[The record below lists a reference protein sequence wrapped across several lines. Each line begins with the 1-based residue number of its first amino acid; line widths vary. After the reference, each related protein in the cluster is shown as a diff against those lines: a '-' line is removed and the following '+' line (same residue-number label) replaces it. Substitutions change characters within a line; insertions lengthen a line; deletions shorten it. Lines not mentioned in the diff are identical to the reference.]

1 MGMPQYLMG
10 IDIGSYESKGVL
22 TDLHGKVLARH
33 AIKHELQFL
42 KPGFVEQDVEKV
54 WWGEFVELTKVL
66 VEGAKI
72 DAKDVM
78 SVGLSGIYSMVP
90 VDKNADPL
98 RSGGIMYGVDTR
110 SVKEIDE
117 VLSWHGE
124 EKIFKRT
131 GNGLSAQSMGP
142 KILWVK
148 KNEPAVYSK
157 AHSFIPCANFIAAR
171 LTGNFNIDHLTAGF
185 FGPCY
190 DPAKLDWDDEL
201 CKGIVEPGRLPRP
214 RWATESAGRV
224 TAAAAAR
231 TGLAEGTVVSVG
243 TCDVA
248 GESMSIGVTQPG
260 DMMLMYGSTA
270 WITLLM
276 NKPLMH
282 EQLWATPYIFPNTYC
297 LHGGMATSGSLTRWF
312 RDMIAPDAVAEEK
325 KGGPD
330 SYSVISEAAAK
341 IAPGA
346 DGLVV
351 LPYFSGERSPINDA
365 DARGMI
371 FGLDIG
377 HTRAHLYRA
386 AYEGVGY
393 SINHTLQVMAR
404 AGAKAEL
411 MTAVGGGTKNS
422 AWLQTVSDITK
433 VPQRVP
439 SMTMGASYGN
449 CFIAGFAAGIFT
461 DPRDISKWVATDR
474 TVKPNLAHAGVYEKR
489 MNTYL
494 ELYTRTKD
502 LMHAT
507 SQEARGHH

>member
-1 MGMPQYLMG
+1 MQCLMG

-22 TDLHGKVLARH
+22 TDVSGKVLAKA

-54 WWGEFVELTKVL
+54 WWGEFVELTKQL
-66 VEGAKI
+66 IAEAKVA
-72 DAKDVM
+72 AKDVI
-78 SVGLSGIYSMVP
+78 SIGLSGIYSMVP

-117 VLSWHGE
+117 VLGWHGE

-148 KNEPAVYSK
+148 KNEPEVYKK

-190 DPAKLDWDDEL
+190 DPATLEWDDEL
-201 CKGIVEPGRLPRP
+201 CQGIVEPERLPRP
-214 RWATESAGRV
+214 RWATDSAGRV
-224 TAAAAAR
+224 TAAAAKR

-248 GESMSIGVTQPG
+248 GESMSIGVTAPG

-276 NKPLMH
+276 DKPLMH
-282 EQLWATPYIFPNTYC
+282 EKLWATPYIFPGTYC

-312 RDMIAPDAVAEEK
+312 RDVVAGAEVADEK
-325 KGGPD
+325 NGGPD
-330 SYSVISEAAAK
+330 SYSVISKAAAK
-341 IAPGA
+341 IKPGA
-346 DGLVV
+346 DGLIV

-377 HTRAHLYRA
+377 HSKAHLYRA

-393 SINHTLQVMAR
+393 SIHHTLQVMASS
-404 AGAKAEL
+404 GAKAEL
-411 MTAVGGGTKNS
+411 MTAVGGGTKNE
-422 AWLQTVSDITK
+422 AWLQAVSDITN

-449 CFIAGFAAGIFT
+449 CFIAGFAAGIFK
-461 DPRDISKWVATDR
+461 DPKEISNWVATDR
-474 TVKPNLAHAGVYEKR
+474 TVKPNPANADVYAKR

-494 ELYTRTKD
+494 ALYERTKD
-502 LMHAT
+502 LMHET
-507 SQEARGHH
+507 SKEARG

>member
-1 MGMPQYLMG
+1 MPKCLMG
-10 IDIGSYESKGVL
+10 VDIGSYESKA
-22 TDLHGKVLARH
+22 VLATVDGEILAKA

-54 WWGEFVELTKVL
+54 WWGEFVELTKQL
-66 VEGAKI
+66 IAMAKVS
-72 DAKDVM
+72 AADVV
-78 SVGLSGIYSMVP
+78 SLGLSGIYSMVP
-90 VDKNADPL
+90 VDKQANPL

-110 SVKEIDE
+110 SVVEIDE
-117 VLSWHGE
+117 VLGWHGA

-142 KILWVK
+142 KILWLK
-148 KNEPAVYSK
+148 KHEPNVYNK

-190 DPAKLDWDDEL
+190 EPSKLNWADDL
-201 CKGIVEPGRLPRP
+201 CKGIVEPERLPRP
-214 RWATESAGRV
+214 RWATESAGTV
-224 TAAAAAR
+224 TAEAAKR
-231 TGLAEGTVVSVG
+231 TGLAEGTIVSIG

-248 GESMSIGVTQPG
+248 AESMSIGVTDPG

-276 NKPLMH
+276 AKPLMH
-282 EQLWATPYIFPNTYC
+282 EQLWATPYIFPDTYC

-312 RDMIAPDAVAEEK
+312 RDVVAGEHVAEEL

-330 SYSVISEAAAK
+330 AYGIISDAAAK
-341 IAPGA
+341 IIPGA
-346 DGLVV
+346 DGIVV

-365 DARGMI
+365 DARGII
-371 FGLDIG
+371 FGLDIS
-377 HTRAHLYRA
+377 HSKAHLYRA

-393 SINHTLQVMAR
+393 SINHTLQVMAG
-404 AGAKAEL
+404 AGAKADV
-411 MTAVGGGTKNS
+411 MTAVGGGTKNA
-422 AWLQTVSDITK
+422 AWLQAVSDITK

-439 SMTMGASYGN
+439 AMTMGASYGN
-449 CFIAGFAAGIFT
+449 CFIAGYAAGIFKS
-461 DPRDISKWVATDR
+461 PKEISNWVATAR
-474 TVKPNLAHAGVYEKR
+474 TVEPNAANAPVYEKR
-489 MNTYL
+489 MATYL
-494 ELYTRTKD
+494 ELYRRNAD

-507 SQEARGHH
+507 SKEARGT

>member
-1 MGMPQYLMG
+1 MPHCLMG

-22 TDLHGKVLARH
+22 TDVGGKILATA

-54 WWGEFVELTKVL
+54 WWGEFVEITKRL
-66 VEGAKI
+66 IEQAKI
-72 DAKDVM
+72 IAKDVV
-78 SVGLSGIYSMVP
+78 SIGLSGIYSMVP
-90 VDKNADPL
+90 VDRNANPL
-98 RSGGIMYGVDTR
+98 RAGGIMYGVDTR
-110 SVKEIDE
+110 SVVEIDE
-117 VLSWHGE
+117 VLDWHGAD
-124 EKIFKRT
+124 KIFART

-148 KNEPAVYSK
+148 KNEPEVYAR

-171 LTGNFNIDHLTAGF
+171 LTGGFFIDHLTAGF

-190 DPAKLDWDDEL
+190 EPSKLDWAEDL
-201 CKGIVEPGRLPRP
+201 CEGIVDPARLPRP

-248 GESMSIGVTQPG
+248 AEAMSIGVKQPG

-276 NKPLMH
+276 DQPLMH
-282 EQLWATPYIFPNTYC
+282 EQLWATPYIFPDTYC

-312 RDMIAPDAVAEEK
+312 RDVVAGEQVAEEK
-325 KGGPD
+325 NGGPD
-330 SYSVISEAAAK
+330 SYAVISAAAAK
-341 IAPGA
+341 IKPGS

-371 FGLDIG
+371 FGLEIG
-377 HTRAHLYRA
+377 HTKAHLYRA

-393 SINHTLQVMAR
+393 SINHTLQVMAA

-411 MTAVGGGTKNS
+411 MTAVGGGTKNA
-422 AWLQTVSDITK
+422 AWLQAVSDITK
-433 VPQRVP
+433 VPQQVP
-439 SMTMGASYGN
+439 AMTMGASYGN
-449 CFIAGFAAGIFT
+449 CFIAGYAAGIFT
-461 DPRDISKWVATDR
+461 SPGEISKWVATDW
-474 TVKPNLAHAGVYEKR
+474 TVEPNPAHFPVYEKR
-489 MNTYL
+489 MGTYL
-494 ELYTRTKD
+494 ALYERTKD
-502 LMHAT
+502 LMHET
-507 SQEARGHH
+507 SREVRAG

>member
-1 MGMPQYLMG
+1 MPQCLMG

-22 TDLHGKVLARH
+22 TDVSGKILAKA

-54 WWGEFVELTKVL
+54 WWGEFVELTKQL
-66 VEGAKI
+66 IAQAKI
-72 DAKDVM
+72 DARDVA

-90 VDKNADPL
+90 VDKNTDPL

-117 VLSWHGE
+117 VLGWHGAD
-124 EKIFKRT
+124 KIFKRT

-148 KNEPAVYSK
+148 KNEPDVYRK

-190 DPAKLDWDDEL
+190 EPSKLDWAEDL
-201 CKGIVEPGRLPRP
+201 CQGIVEPDRLPKP
-214 RWATESAGRV
+214 RWATESAGTV
-224 TAAAAAR
+224 TASAAKR

-276 NKPLMH
+276 DKPLMH
-282 EQLWATPYIFPNTYC
+282 EQLWATPYIFPDTYC

-312 RDMIAPDAVAEEK
+312 RDILAGEHVAAEK
-325 KGGPD
+325 NGGPD

-341 IAPGA
+341 IKPGA
-346 DGLVV
+346 DGIVV

-365 DARGMI
+365 DARGLI
-371 FGLDIG
+371 FGLEIG
-377 HTRAHLYRA
+377 HTKAHLYRA

-393 SINHTLQVMAR
+393 SINHTLQVMAA

-411 MTAVGGGTKNS
+411 MTAVGGGTKNA
-422 AWLQTVSDITK
+422 AWLQAVSDITK

-439 SMTMGASYGN
+439 AMTMGASYGN
-449 CFIAGFAAGIFT
+449 CFIAGFAAGIFK
-461 DPRDISKWVATDR
+461 DPKEISKWVATDR
-474 TVKPNLAHAGVYEKR
+474 TVKPDPQNSSVYETR
-489 MNTYL
+489 MKTYL
-494 ELYTRTKD
+494 ELYKRNAD

-507 SQEARGHH
+507 SNEMRG

>member
-1 MGMPQYLMG
+1 MPCLMG

-22 TDLHGKVLARH
+22 TDASGKVLAKA

-42 KPGFVEQDVEKV
+42 KPGFVEQDVETV
-54 WWGEFVELTKVL
+54 WWGEFVELTKQLIAQARV
-66 VEGAKI
+66 A
-72 DAKDVM
+72 AKDVV

-117 VLSWHGE
+117 VLGWHGE
-124 EKIFKRT
+124 KKIFKRT

-148 KNEPAVYSK
+148 KNEPEVYKK

-201 CKGIVEPGRLPRP
+201 CNGIVETERLPRP
-214 RWATESAGRV
+214 RWATDRAGHV
-224 TAAAAAR
+224 TAAAAKR

-248 GESMSIGVTQPG
+248 GESMSIGVTAPG

-276 NKPLMH
+276 DKPLMH
-282 EQLWATPYIFPNTYC
+282 EKLWATPYIFPGTYC

-312 RDMIAPDAVAEEK
+312 RDVVASAEVADEK

-330 SYSVISEAAAK
+330 SYSVISDAAAK
-341 IAPGA
+341 IKSGA
-346 DGLVV
+346 DGLIV

-377 HTRAHLYRA
+377 HTKAHLYRA

-393 SINHTLQVMAR
+393 SIHHTLQVMASS
-404 AGAKAEL
+404 GAKAEL
-411 MTAVGGGTKNS
+411 MTAVGGGTKNA
-422 AWLQTVSDITK
+422 AWLQAVSDITN

-449 CFIAGFAAGIFT
+449 CFIAGYAAGIFK
-461 DPRDISKWVATDR
+461 DPKEISNWVATDR
-474 TVKPNLAHAGVYEKR
+474 TVTPNPAHADVYAKR

-494 ELYTRTKD
+494 ALYERTKD
-502 LMHAT
+502 LMHET
-507 SQEARGHH
+507 SKEARG